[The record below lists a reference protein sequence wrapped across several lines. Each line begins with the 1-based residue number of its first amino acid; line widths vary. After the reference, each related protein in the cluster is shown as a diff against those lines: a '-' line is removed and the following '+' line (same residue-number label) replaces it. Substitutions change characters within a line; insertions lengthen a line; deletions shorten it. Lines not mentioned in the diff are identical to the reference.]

1 MRILLLTSDAF
12 GGHGGIAQYNRDQIT
27 ALSAMSEVEEIVAIP
42 RYVPRAI
49 EELPPKLTYHIEGA
63 DGKVRYVRTVLKNLR
78 GHFDL
83 VICGH
88 INLLPLA
95 WLASVKLQTPLAL
108 SVHGID
114 VWQPHKSML
123 TRALL
128 RRVDA
133 VWSVSEYTRDK
144 MAAWAKVAVERFH
157 ILPNTIALVRY
168 GMAHKEPALVEQYGL
183 NGRKVMM
190 ILARLASNERY
201 KGVDELL
208 ELMPNLLMR
217 EPELVFL
224 VAGDGDDRTR
234 LEAKA
239 KALGVSDR
247 VVFTGYVSES
257 EKAAYFRL
265 ADAFVMPGRGEG
277 FGIVFLEAMACGVPV
292 VASTLDGSREAVRFG
307 MLGQMVNP
315 DDRAALVQAIIK
327 ALNVE
332 KRIPE
337 GLEYFSFANFQSRLQ
352 ALVIATISK

>member
-42 RYVPRAI
+42 RYIPRVI

-63 DGKVRYVRTVLKNLR
+63 GGKVRYVRTVLKNLR

-95 WLASVKLQTPLAL
+95 WLASVKLHTPLAL

-128 RRVDA
+128 RQVNA
-133 VWSVSEYTRDK
+133 VWPVSEFTRDK
-144 MAAWAKVAVERFH
+144 MASWSKIAAERFH
-157 ILPNTIALVRY
+157 VLPNTIALERY
-168 GMAHKEPALVEQYGL
+168 GMAAKDAALVAKYGL
-183 NGRKVMM
+183 SGRKVMM
-190 ILARLASNERY
+190 ILARLVGAERY

-208 ELMPNLLMR
+208 DLMPDLLAR

-224 VAGDGDDRTR
+224 VAGDGNDRPR

-239 KALGVSDR
+239 KALGVADR
-247 VVFTGYVSES
+247 VKFAGYVPES
-257 EKAAYFRL
+257 EKIAHYRL
-265 ADAFVMPGRGEG
+265 ADAFVMPGRCEG
-277 FGIVFLEAMACGVPV
+277 FGIVYLEAMACGVPV
-292 VASTLDGSREAVRFG
+292 VASTLDGGREAVRFG
-307 MLGQMVNP
+307 KLGQMVNP
-315 DDRAALVQAIIK
+315 DDRAALMAAIVK
-327 ALNVE
+327 ALNSPKGV
-332 KRIPE
+332 PE
-337 GLEYFSFANFQSRLQ
+337 GIEYFSFANFQTRLQ

>member
-49 EELPPKLTYHIEGA
+49 EELPQKLTYHIEGA
-63 DGKVRYVRTVLKNLR
+63 GGKVRYVRTVLRNLR

-128 RRVDA
+128 RQVNA
-133 VWSVSEYTRDK
+133 VWPVSEFTRDK
-144 MAAWAKVAVERFH
+144 MASWSKIAAERFH
-157 ILPNTIALVRY
+157 VLPNTIALECY
-168 GMAHKEPALVEQYGL
+168 GIAEKDTALVVKYGL
-183 NGRKVMM
+183 SGRKVMM
-190 ILARLASNERY
+190 ILARLVSAERY

-208 ELMPNLLMR
+208 DLMPDLLMR

-224 VAGDGDDRTR
+224 VAGDGNGRPR

-239 KALGVSDR
+239 KALGVADR
-247 VVFTGYVSES
+247 VVFTGYVPES
-257 EKAAYFRL
+257 EKMAHYCI
-265 ADAFVMPGRGEG
+265 ADAFVMPGRCEG
-277 FGIVFLEAMACGVPV
+277 FGIVYLEAMACGVPV

-315 DDRAALVQAIIK
+315 DDRTALMAAIVK
-327 ALNVE
+327 ALNTE
-332 KRIPE
+332 KEIPE

-352 ALVIATISK
+352 ALVVATISK